1 MIETMIQMVI
11 IEIDCNKNGQFA
23 ESVDEE
29 DGEDLLMELLKIW

>member
-1 MIETMIQMVI
+1 MVI
-11 IEIDCNKNGQFA
+11 IDIDCRKKGWVA